1 MVSFTLKQLGY
12 FSAVAEHG
20 GIAQAARALNISVP
34 AVAAGIDKLEQLLG
48 YRLLVRRHARGTEP
62 TLKGREAL
70 LLVRELLAR
79 ADDADRRLR
88 ALGARVE
95 GALRLGC
102 YETLAPF
109 YLPGLIDLMRRQHP
123 SVTCTVSEGR
133 TEKLLAAL
141 AMADI
146 EIALLYDM
154 DLDRHGIAVERVA
167 SLAPYVL
174 LPAGHALAGE
184 ASVGIGALAEEPYV
198 QLDWRT
204 TREHFSTIFERAN
217 IAPPVAFR
225 SPSFELVRSA
235 VANGLGFSLL
245 YVRPD
250 SDVAYDG
257 KAIIC
262 LPIEEAMPPLDIVLA
277 WPSRGTSRTIRT
289 AFVDVATAYFAGR

>member
-1 MVSFTLKQLGY
+1 MVSFTLKQLAY

-48 YRLLVRRHARGTEP
+48 FRLLVRRHARGTEP

-79 ADDADRRLR
+79 ADEADRRLR

-95 GALRLGC
+95 GALKLGC

-123 SVTCTVSEGR
+123 SVTCTLSEGR
-133 TEKLLAAL
+133 TERLLAGL

-146 EIALLYDM
+146 EVALLYDM
-154 DLDRHGIAVERVA
+154 GLERQGITVERVA
-167 SLAPYVL
+167 SLTPYVL

-184 ASVGIGALAEEPYV
+184 GTVSVGALAEEPYV

-204 TREHFSTIFERAN
+204 TREHFSAIFERAR
-217 IAPPVAFR
+217 IAPPIAFR

-257 KAIIC
+257 KAIAC
-262 LPIEEAMPPLDIVLA
+262 LPIDEPMPPLDVVLA
-277 WPSRGTSRTIRT
+277 WPSRGTPRAIRT
-289 AFVDVATAYFAGR
+289 AFVDVARAYFAGR

>member
-1 MVSFTLKQLGY
+1 MVNFTLKQLAY

-34 AVAAGIDKLEQLLG
+34 AVAAGIDKLEQVLG
-48 YRLLVRRHARGTEP
+48 FRLLVRRHARGTEP

-79 ADDADRRLR
+79 ADDADHRLR
-88 ALGARVE
+88 GLGARVE
-95 GALRLGC
+95 GALKLGC

-133 TEKLLAAL
+133 TERLLAAL

-146 EIALLYDM
+146 ELALLYDM
-154 DLDRHGIAVERVA
+154 GLDRQGITVERVA
-167 SLAPYVL
+167 SLTPYVL

-184 ASVGIGALAEEPYV
+184 GTVSVGALAEEPYV
-198 QLDWRT
+198 QLDWHT
-204 TREHFSTIFERAN
+204 TREHFSAIFERAR
-217 IAPPVAFR
+217 IAPPIAFR

-257 KAIIC
+257 TAIAC
-262 LPIEEAMPPLDIVLA
+262 LPIDEPMPPLDVVLA
-277 WPSRGTSRTIRT
+277 WPSRGTPRAIRT
-289 AFVDVATAYFAGR
+289 AFVDVARAYFAGR